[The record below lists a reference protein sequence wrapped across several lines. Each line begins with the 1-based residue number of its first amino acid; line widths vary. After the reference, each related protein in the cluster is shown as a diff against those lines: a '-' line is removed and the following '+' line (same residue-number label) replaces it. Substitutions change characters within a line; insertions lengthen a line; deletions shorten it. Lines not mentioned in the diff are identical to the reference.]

1 MNKQSTLKL
10 NSKGTIVSFS
20 SSDAAFLAA
29 LSPKQGYNFFEQ
41 VGNDQSKKTLLTH
54 IQPLFSSGEAIDF
67 TINISGKLFSVTAIG
82 LANEEVVTSW
92 KVLRKENREKQKKL
106 SIEPLVLSTLSDL
119 AFQNSIS
126 PKTLFLID
134 GSIIDFNKAASDLLG
149 YTQEEYG
156 YLSVFDLSI
165 RHTPQS
171 WKERWQMLKDQKQ
184 QTVYSKL

>member
-67 TINISGKLFSVTAIG
+67 TINISGTLFSVTAIG

-92 KVLRKENREKQKKL
+92 KVL
-106 SIEPLVLSTLSDL
+106 
-119 AFQNSIS
+119 
-126 PKTLFLID
+126 
-134 GSIIDFNKAASDLLG
+134 
-149 YTQEEYG
+149 
-156 YLSVFDLSI
+156 
-165 RHTPQS
+165 
-171 WKERWQMLKDQKQ
+171 
-184 QTVYSKL
+184 